1 MGSRANGSAADDSGE
16 PQGTRGQR
24 FRAFV
29 KRNRNNLILAGIFI
43 LGVLIFCYPSFSN
56 WWNSFHQSRALMDYA
71 QNVSEM
77 DTAQYQALLD
87 AAHAYNDRLAQTG
100 QKWTMTDADQA
111 EYNSLLNIDGTGIM
125 GYIQI
130 PKINVELPLYHGTDD
145 AVLQTSIGHLAGTSL
160 PVGGESTHSVLSGH
174 RGLPSARLFTD
185 LDRLEEGDTFTLTIL
200 NETLTYE
207 VDQIRIVEPTDL
219 SDLQI
224 EEGQD
229 LCTLVTCTPYGINT
243 QRLLVRGHRV
253 ANAMGDAEVTADAFQ
268 IRTSYI
274 AAFIAVPVVLLL
286 FIYVLVSTD
295 RRHRKP
301 DLVKEWLDSEGLEK
315 PQIPLE
321 DDELRSQRMRRTIR
335 GLRGLGSRGGS
346 AASHA
351 QGGSGHSRVKPR
363 HHTHGHK
370 GSRRHGGPSA
380 GSHRRPS
387 R

>member
-1 MGSRANGSAADDSGE
+1 MARKLHKANSFSRVSPRGKRGAGDRKRGAAESGPAAAE
-16 PQGTRGQR
+16 APQSREARAGR
-24 FRAFV
+24 FKAFV

-71 QNVSEM
+71 QNVSDM
-77 DTAQYQALLD
+77 DTAQYQELLD
-87 AAHAYNDRLAQTG
+87 AAHAYNERLAQTG
-100 QKWTMTDADQA
+100 QNWNMSDADQE

-274 AAFIAVPVVLLL
+274 AAFIAIPVVLIL

-295 RRHRKP
+295 RSHRKR
-301 DLVKEWLDSEGLEK
+301 DVVSDWLHAEGLSK
-315 PQIPLE
+315 PQIPIE
-321 DDELRSQRMRRTIR
+321 DDELRSQRVRRTMR
-335 GLRGLGSRGGS
+335 GLRGRGSENTPTD
-346 AASHA
+346 SHD
-351 QGGSGHSRVKPR
+351 HR
-363 HHTHGHK
+363 T
-370 GSRRHGGPSA
+370 RRHGKK
-380 GSHRRPS
+380 
-387 R
+387 